1 VILKSR
7 TLSRTSDI
15 TETRNLCVI
24 KVILLAC
31 FTYIDIFLFIK
42 SLLVFTKHQIFFI
55 HQYVQPCL
63 SKNPKYTLYTIK
75 SSLTLAYWQ
84 WSSSDSAV
92 LFELDS
98 YQLRS
103 AHYPPLELKQMS
115 TNAYFFHLSADF
127 ILSFYLWC
135 VLGCFLCVLWCFGVN
150 LWTALI
156 IMYWKWHIKKKSK
169 KSRSGRAGFFFSF
182 QKKKKSHMQ

>member
-1 VILKSR
+1 VCY
-7 TLSRTSDI
+7 
-15 TETRNLCVI
+15 TEP
-24 KVILLAC
+24 
-31 FTYIDIFLFIK
+31 
-42 SLLVFTKHQIFFI
+42 VFTKHQIFFI

-169 KSRSGRAGFFFSF
+169 KSRSGKTLLLAGPNVWQEFCLLHMGFFFF
-182 QKKKKSHMQ
+182 LKRKKNPALPPF